1 MLTVAHGTFCLID
14 LGDATVRGFATGG
27 GTFNIVEF
35 FMRLNIVGVGRFTIS
50 LYGEARRGIKTS
62 KAKVEAEFLQRERTI
77 VNDYINGLRVIS
89 AAYND
94 EYLLTFVNDFQSS
107 GLYIEAFNKSVELA
121 KLRNVPE
128 NKAVSKKTDIDFYF
142 RGGAK
147 L

>member
-1 MLTVAHGTFCLID
+1 
-14 LGDATVRGFATGG
+14 
-27 GTFNIVEF
+27 
-35 FMRLNIVGVGRFTIS
+35 
-50 LYGEARRGIKTS
+50 
-62 KAKVEAEFLQRERTI
+62 
-77 VNDYINGLRVIS
+77 LRVIS